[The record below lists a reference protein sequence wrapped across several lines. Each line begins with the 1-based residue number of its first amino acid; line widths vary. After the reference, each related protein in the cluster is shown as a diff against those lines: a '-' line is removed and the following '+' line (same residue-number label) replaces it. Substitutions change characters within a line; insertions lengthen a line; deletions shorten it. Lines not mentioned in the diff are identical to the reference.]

1 MTEGDRIIKTAIDA
15 YGRVDVLVNN
25 AGILRDKS
33 FANMS
38 DNEWNAIYDVHLKGA
53 YVTTRSA
60 WNVFRKQKY
69 GRVIMTSSN
78 SGVYGNFG
86 QANYSAAKLGLV
98 GFANSLA
105 IEGGKYNIHTNV
117 IVPTAA
123 SRMTEG
129 ILPEVFFN
137 ELKPKL
143 IAPVVVYLCHES
155 CEDNGAIIESAAGW
169 ATKLHIVRGKGA
181 FLRSS
186 ITSDVTPEFVRDVWN
201 KVTDMSTTERF
212 ESVAEASGSL
222 MNVLEQLQQG
232 SSSSEG
238 GVKKYTDNFPF
249 STKDVV
255 LYNLGVGANVRV
267 DGDLKYLYENDSNFT
282 AIPTFF
288 VQPGLM
294 VAMQTDIVAAAIKKD
309 IDLSQVFHG
318 EQYLEVVSN
327 LPTDGTLKT
336 ESTVVDVLDKK
347 SGAVVVINSET
358 SDASGNLLVRAQSS
372 VFIVGAGNFGG
383 NSKQNNKVIATVNSP
398 SRAPDASI
406 EVKTSVNQAALF
418 RLSGDLNPMH
428 IDPNFSAIAGHKI
441 PIMHGLCTLGLSVTA
456 IIRQY
461 AGNDPSLFK
470 AVKARFTK
478 PCIPGQ
484 TLQVQTWRNGNR
496 IHFRTTII
504 ETGVEVLA
512 GAYVDLKSV
521 NTNKT
526 SGEKLQSDA
535 IFENIQT
542 KIDENPAKAKA
553 VNGVF
558 LYKIMKDGK
567 VVKEWTL
574 DLKNGKIHTG
584 KADGVKID
592 TTLSV
597 ADGDL
602 IEIATGKLNPQSAF
616 MKGKLKITG
625 NIMLTQKLV
634 PLLKNEAKL

>member
-1 MTEGDRIIKTAIDA
+1 M

-38 DNEWNAIYDVHLKGA
+38 DKEWDAIYDVHLKGA
-53 YVTTRSA
+53 YVTTRAA
-60 WNVFRKQKY
+60 WNVFRKQNF
-69 GRVIMTSSN
+69 GRIVMTSSN

-86 QANYSAAKLGLV
+86 QTNYSSAKLGLV

-105 IEGGKYNIHTNV
+105 IEGAKYNIHTNV

-129 ILPEVFFN
+129 ILPEVFFK

-143 IAPVVVYLCHES
+143 IAPVVVYLCHEN

-181 FLRSS
+181 FLRTS
-186 ITSDVTPEFVRDVWN
+186 INSEVSPESVRNAWS
-201 KVTDMSTTERF
+201 KITDMSKAERF
-212 ESVAEASGSL
+212 ETIAEASGSL
-222 MNVLEQLQQG
+222 MSVLEQLQQQNEK
-232 SSSSEG
+232 SSDVKIYSEDF
-238 GVKKYTDNFPF
+238 VFTN
-249 STKDVV
+249 KDII

-267 DGDLKYLYENDSNFT
+267 AGDLKYLYENDSSFS

-288 VQPGLM
+288 IQPGLL
-294 VAMQTDIVAAAIKKD
+294 VALQTNIVADAIKKD

-318 EQYLEVVSN
+318 EQYMEVIGS
-327 LPTDGTLKT
+327 LPTDGVLRTN
-336 ESTVVDVLDKK
+336 SYVVDILDKR
-347 SGAVVVINSET
+347 SGAVVVINSDT
-358 SDASGNLLVRAQSS
+358 LDASGNLLVKAQSS

-383 NSKQNNKVIATVNSP
+383 NNKPNDKVVNIAPTPN
-398 SRAPDASI
+398 RAPDASI
-406 EVKTSVNQAALF
+406 EVKSSVNQAALF

-428 IDPNFSAIAGHKI
+428 IDPNFSTIAGHKI
-441 PIMHGLCTLGLSVTA
+441 PIMHGLCTLGLSVSA

-461 AGNDPSLFK
+461 AKNDPALFK
-470 AVKARFTK
+470 AVKARFAK

-496 IHFRTTII
+496 IHFKTTVV
-504 ETGVEVLA
+504 ETGVEVLS
-512 GAYVDLKSV
+512 GAYVDLASV
-521 NTNKT
+521 SGNKT
-526 SGEKLQSDA
+526 AATKLQSDA
-535 IFENIQT
+535 IFENIQA
-542 KIDENPAKAKA
+542 KIDENPAKAKM

-558 LYKIMKDGK
+558 LYKILDGGK
-567 VVKEWTL
+567 VAKEWTL
-574 DLKNGKIHTG
+574 DLKNGKIYNR
-584 KADGVKID
+584 KADGIKID

-597 ADGDL
+597 ADNDF
-602 IEIATGKLNPQSAF
+602 IEIVTGKLNPQSAF

-625 NIMLTQKLV
+625 NIMLTQKLI